1 MTSQLQTGNL
11 IRYQAAAI
19 VLLILAGLSLFV
31 DAYITSLRSE
41 DLISGDLRR
50 IIRLSEIFAHGFG
63 IAVVL
68 YLLWLLAPDQRRLIP
83 RIAACAIVPGF
94 AAQLVKAFIERRR
107 PGYYWPEFTD
117 NVSETWLGVASQ
129 SNLNFEYI
137 TQSFPSAHAATAVGL
152 ALGLAWRFPRGRT
165 AFCGLALLGASQRV
179 FAGAHWTSDVFAGA
193 AIGVSV
199 CGFLL
204 YGRRMNSLF
213 SRIETGRGPEN
224 NQSIPRSKQVERPS
238 AKAA

>member
-1 MTSQLQTGNL
+1 MTSQPKSGNL
-11 IRYQAAAI
+11 FWYQTAAI
-19 VLLILAGLSLFV
+19 ALLMLAGLSLSV
-31 DAYITSLRSE
+31 DAFITSLRSE

-68 YLLWLLAPDQRRLIP
+68 YLLWLLAPDARRLIP
-83 RIAACAIVPGF
+83 RVAACAIVPGLV
-94 AAQLVKAFIERRR
+94 AQFVKAFVERRR
-107 PGYYWPEFTD
+107 PGYYWPDFAD
-117 NVSETWLGVASQ
+117 RISDTWVGIASQ
-129 SNLNFEYI
+129 SNLNFEYV

-152 ALGLAWRFPRGRT
+152 ALGLSWRFPRGRA
-165 AFCGLALLGASQRV
+165 AFCGLAVLGAIQRI

-204 YGRRMNSLF
+204 YGRRLNAIF
-213 SRIETGRGPEN
+213 SRIEHVHVPSNGQEK
-224 NQSIPRSKQVERPS
+224 RSSKPVEPPP
-238 AKAA
+238 AQAA